1 MHTELN
7 AQEQCLRSPA
17 QPGPA
22 AMRDR
27 LTVRIACD
35 ADVMG
40 ARQRGREL
48 AGHLAFPAGDQT
60 VIAAAIS
67 EIGRNII
74 RHADRGE
81 MEFHVVENGDRS
93 ALTVIARD
101 EGPGIADLEL
111 AMQDGYSTADGR
123 GLGLPG
129 ARRLMDEFQ
138 IDSIPGT
145 GTTVTMKKWR
155 GVHG

>member
-1 MHTELN
+1 MQN
-7 AQEQCLRSPA
+7 CLTLP
-17 QPGPA
+17 
-22 AMRDR
+22 
-27 LTVRIACD
+27 IACD

-74 RHADRGE
+74 RYAHRGE

-101 EGPGIADLEL
+101 EGPGIADVSL
-111 AMQDGYSTADGR
+111 AMQDGYSSTGGL

-129 ARRLMDEFQ
+129 ASRLMDEFQ
-138 IDSIPGT
+138 IDSAPGT

-155 GVHG
+155 GVLGG